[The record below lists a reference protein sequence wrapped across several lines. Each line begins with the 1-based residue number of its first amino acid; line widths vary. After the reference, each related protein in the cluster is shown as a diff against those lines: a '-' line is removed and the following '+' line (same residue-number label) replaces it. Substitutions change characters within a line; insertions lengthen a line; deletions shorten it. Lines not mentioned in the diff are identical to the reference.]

1 MTKIVGID
9 FGTTNV
15 RIAQRDN
22 GGVTKSCA
30 IGRGLSETGD
40 EWVPNG
46 VEWMPAV
53 IAFTK
58 QPNGD
63 IQTVIGEAANDLAND
78 PDAIVVPNIKRLAT
92 ASDRN
97 VREVIEWHFERKGID
112 WLKWLDP
119 QNRTIRVWDE
129 KTVSAEKAVKLI
141 LKEAIARAGLAGEA
155 AEWRAGC
162 PVSCD
167 LAYRNALTA
176 ALDELGCGGKV
187 EWITEEPLLLLALG
201 KGIGSRAL
209 GEDGN
214 DGLYMVYDLGGGS
227 FDCAVATIE
236 GGDLIVYANEGM
248 PRGGVDIDRLLEQ
261 AGISD
266 WNDEL
271 VSEILDSEG
280 FITET
285 LMAMLNAYHRANMI
299 LKFPE
304 HGGEY
309 VPNLD
314 WSKGIESM
322 TAGIDKFLV
331 VGGPTENPYFLAKL
345 KEALGE
351 KGADKIVTADYM
363 VQTAGRTDIN
373 DARITALSHGACY
386 MSDDRYTPAAVS
398 VDRAPA
404 TITLTV
410 SDGRDTP
417 KDVYEAFTR
426 MPYRNPNAPY
436 EGSWVTLQSDDAKTY
451 LVVAENADG
460 VILRD
465 KEQRPMRVEHPMR
478 MPRDGYIG
486 PIADRVKLVIDRFG
500 SVWVRIAAGYP
511 DVPQPLE
518 DNVVIWRTPPW
529 QTDLQK
535 AAMDTLEE
543 IQRQREEALKPKIP
557 GLGYPH
563 DPT

>member
-22 GGVTKSCA
+22 GGDTESCA
-30 IGRGLSETGD
+30 IGRDG
-40 EWVPNG
+40 N
-46 VEWMPAV
+46 EWMPAV
-53 IAFTK
+53 IGFTK

-63 IQTVIGEAANDLAND
+63 VQTVIGEAANDLANA
-78 PDAIVVPNIKRLAT
+78 PNAIVVPNIKRLAT

-97 VREVIEWHFERKGID
+97 VREVIEWYFERNGTD
-112 WLKWLDP
+112 WGEWLDP
-119 QNRTIRVWDE
+119 QNRSIRVWDE

-187 EWITEEPLLLLALG
+187 AWITEEPLLLLALG
-201 KGIGSRAL
+201 NGIGSRAL

-214 DGLYMVYDLGGGS
+214 DGGLYMVYDLGGGS
-227 FDCAVATIE
+227 FDCAVARIE
-236 GGDLIVYANEGM
+236 GDRLTVYANEGM
-248 PRGGVDIDRLLEQ
+248 PQGGADIDRLLAQ
-261 AGISD
+261 AGIND
-266 WNDEL
+266 WNDER
-271 VSEILDSEG
+271 VSEILDDGG

-285 LMAMLNAYHRANMI
+285 LTAMLNAYHKANTI
-299 LKFPE
+299 LKFTE
-304 HGGEY
+304 DEGEY
-309 VPNLD
+309 VPNLN
-314 WSKGIESM
+314 WSKGIKSM
-322 TAGIDKFLV
+322 TDDIDKFLV
-331 VGGPTENPYFLAKL
+331 VGGPTENPYFLTKL
-345 KEALGE
+345 KEALGGVSAE
-351 KGADKIVTADYM
+351 KIVTSDYM
-363 VQTAGRTDIN
+363 VQAAGRTDIN

-386 MSDDRYTPAAVS
+386 MVGKQYFPVS
-398 VDRAPA
+398 VDRVPA

-410 SDGRDTP
+410 SDGCDTEEGA
-417 KDVYEAFTR
+417 YEAFSR

-436 EGSWVTLQSDDAKTY
+436 EGRWVALKSDGAKTY
-451 LVVAENADG
+451 RVVAENADG
-460 VILRD
+460 DVFRD
-465 KEQRPMRVEHPMR
+465 SKGRPMRVEYPMR

-511 DVPQPLE
+511 NVPQPLE